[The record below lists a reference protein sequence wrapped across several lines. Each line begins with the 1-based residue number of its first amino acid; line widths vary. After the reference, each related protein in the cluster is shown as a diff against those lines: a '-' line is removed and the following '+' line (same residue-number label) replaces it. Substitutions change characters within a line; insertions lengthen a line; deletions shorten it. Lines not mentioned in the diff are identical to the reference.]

1 MPSLKHKP
9 GLRSPQEAIHIVGRR
24 GPRLFRVA
32 IAGCLLS
39 LVTACST
46 SPRVPRYEP
55 PPLVELD
62 QRLVQWGDSVWS
74 TAKTGDVKRLDALFT
89 EAPPGAKP
97 LAEEWGRV
105 RALQKD
111 ADASRRRRAR
121 ELCNALE
128 EIDASEDIASLVEL
142 VDLRSTGLPESLD
155 HRAGDLI
162 DRAIDHWTAEAIRR
176 TDEDRHLDA
185 SRAWINVS
193 ELAAD
198 KHHPQLEVTSLDR
211 AARTV
216 ALTGAVSESGV
227 LSWHDIER
235 VLTSLVR
242 NHVDGPTWRT
252 LVQAGF
258 SAVQAVCRDTNGDVE
273 PIIVDIQR
281 WFDTNVESIPDGTSV
296 PAALDRPLREL
307 CGRWWSDYLSERPN
321 EDRPDLIAIFIAG
334 MFKAT
339 DPRSKAY
346 IGRDAD
352 RFLDQFNDRY
362 LGIGTEITLT
372 VDGMTLRP
380 LPGGPAKR
388 AGIVEND
395 VLISVDGL
403 DTTDLALIDVVRRIQ
418 GPRHSSVRL
427 GILSD
432 GDTSPRYVD
441 VVRDHVH
448 RVSVHGWRQSGVDAR
463 GLPTWDWIIDDAAG
477 IAYIS
482 IRDFLPV
489 TADLFRAAMRDA
501 GRELGPGRQVN
512 GLLLD
517 LRGDPGGDRLTTEEI
532 LDLFIDDGR
541 LFLVE
546 DRRGR
551 LDGRRASRSRTKLE
565 GLPIA
570 VMIDEGSAS
579 ASEILAGTLQGVGN
593 AVVVGER
600 SFGKG
605 SVQRVRQNGD
615 VLMIITESWFHVPGR
630 DGRHRPIDRFRDAEN
645 WGLTPDLS
653 SPATAE
659 EGRRAVERRSAWF
672 SGQGRDVPDATD
684 ATDGPFDPMRCTDRT
699 LLESLVLLQAGLAP
713 LRSRPPSDQWA
724 PELSS
729 SSDSR

>member
-1 MPSLKHKP
+1 MPSLKRKP
-9 GLRSPQEAIHIVGRR
+9 GLRSPQESIHLAGHR
-24 GPRLFRVA
+24 GPGLFRGA
-32 IAGCLLS
+32 IAGCLLP
-39 LVTACST
+39 LLTACST

-55 PPLVELD
+55 PSIAELD
-62 QRLVQWGDSVWS
+62 ERLVQWGASVWS
-74 TAKTGDVKRLDALFT
+74 TAKTGDVERLDALFT
-89 EAPPGAKP
+89 EAPPDARS
-97 LAEEWGRV
+97 LSEEWGRL
-105 RALQKD
+105 RALQRD
-111 ADASRRRRAR
+111 AAASRLRRAT
-121 ELCNALE
+121 ELCDALE
-128 EIDASEDIASLVEL
+128 EVDVSQDISSLVEL
-142 VDLRSTGLPESLD
+142 VDLRSTGLPDPLD
-155 HRAGDLI
+155 GRAGDLI
-162 DRAIDHWTAEAIRR
+162 DQAIDHWTTEAVRR

-198 KHHPQLEVTSLDR
+198 KHHPQLEVASLDR
-211 AARTV
+211 AARTI
-216 ALTGAVSESGV
+216 TINGAVSESGV

-242 NHVDGPTWRT
+242 NHVDGPTWRS

-258 SAVQAVCRDTNGDVE
+258 RAVQAVCRDANGDVE
-273 PIIVDIQR
+273 PIIEDIQR
-281 WFDTNVESIPDGTSV
+281 WFDLEVESIPDGTSV

-307 CGRWWSDYLSERPN
+307 CGRWWSDYLSELPN
-321 EDRPDLIAIFIAG
+321 EDRPDLIATFIAG
-334 MFKAT
+334 MFRAT

-362 LGIGTEITLT
+362 VGIGTEITLSP
-372 VDGMTLRP
+372 DGMTLRP

-388 AGIVEND
+388 AGIVEDD

-403 DTTDLALIDVVRRIQ
+403 DTTDVALIDVVRRIQ
-418 GPRHSSVRL
+418 GPRDSNVRL
-427 GILSD
+427 GILRD
-432 GDTSPRYVD
+432 GDTNPLYVD

-448 RVSVHGWRQSGVDAR
+448 RVSVHGWRQAGVDAR
-463 GLPTWDWIIDDAAG
+463 GRPTWDWIIDDAAG
-477 IAYIS
+477 IAYVS

-517 LRGDPGGDRLTTEEI
+517 LRGDPGGDRQTTEEI

-546 DRRGR
+546 DGRGR
-551 LDGRRASRSRTKLE
+551 LDGRRASRSRTKLD
-565 GLPIA
+565 GLPIV

-579 ASEILAGTLQGVGN
+579 ASEILAGALQGVGN

-605 SVQRVRQNGD
+605 SVQRVRQSGD
-615 VLMIITESWFHVPGR
+615 VLMIITESWFHVPTRG
-630 DGRHRPIDRFRDAEN
+630 GGHRPIDRFRDAEN

-659 EGRRAVERRSAWF
+659 EGRRAVERRSTWF
-672 SGQGRDVPDATD
+672 SGQGRDVPDATND
-684 ATDGPFDPMRCTDRT
+684 DGPFDPMRCTDRT
-699 LLESLVLLQAGLAP
+699 LLESLVLLQAELAP
-713 LRSRPPSDQWA
+713 LRYRPPSDQ
-724 PELSS
+724 
-729 SSDSR
+729 